1 MKFKIAKKD
10 LEINE
15 KAMTEKG
22 QWFCKNSTSII
33 SGINAAKD
41 IVSNFWAKLFLTI
54 AGQIVEALVE
64 KYCPV
69 K

>member
-1 MKFKIAKKD
+1 MKIAKKD

-15 KAMTEKG
+15 KAMAANGT
-22 QWFCKNSTSII
+22 WFCKNADMII
-33 SGINAAKD
+33 QGLVAAGE
-41 IVSNFWAKLFLTI
+41 IVKNFWAKLFINI
-54 AGQIVEALVE
+54 ALQIVRGLKE

>member
-1 MKFKIAKKD
+1 MKIAKKD

-15 KAMTEKG
+15 KQFQAKG
-22 QWFCKNSTSII
+22 AWFCKNKDMII
-33 SGINAAKD
+33 QGLEAAQT
-41 IVSNFWAKLFLTI
+41 IVSNFWARLFIGI
-54 AGQIVEALVE
+54 ALSIVKGLAE